1 MHLDVL
7 LFASLRERVGTVF
20 RVEVDAAG
28 ETTVRELREALE
40 KAHPAFGQLGRR
52 ALVAVNEEWARD
64 ADPVREGDTVAL
76 VPPVAGG

>member
-1 MHLDVL
+1 MHVDVL
-7 LFASLRERVGTVF
+7 LFASLREKLGCVF

-28 ETTVRELREALE
+28 KTTVGELREALE
-40 KAHPAFGQLGRR
+40 RAHPAFGELGRR

-64 ADPVREGDTVAL
+64 ADPVREGDAVAL